1 MFESVTK
8 KCLDLW
14 QFFLDLWQKP
24 ANSLHLSDHWQVHG
38 NLLLT
43 AAWHLPANKFFKM
56 SVLMI
61 YLRMERRGRER
72 LDKSRGAHIL
82 EDFATNQLVWY
93 YCHYWHYWHNWCYE
107 IIHIM
112 TNKVLFKANTKFVA
126 SLLTFLVLIVN
137 SLQLH
142 HTYKWMSAL
151 GSAMT
156 ALHWQPWRLDAAL
169 GRIGWVELAA
179 GGWSGSNLVTG
190 TGRVGCCTTQV
201 VTNGEVKESFQ
212 HLRKFPPN
220 QVDCHVGGPGSKLQ
234 CNFLCTS

>member
-1 MFESVTK
+1 
-8 KCLDLW
+8 
-14 QFFLDLWQKP
+14 
-24 ANSLHLSDHWQVHG
+24 
-38 NLLLT
+38 
-43 AAWHLPANKFFKM
+43 M

-212 HLRKFPPN
+212 HLRKFPPK
-220 QVDCHVGGPGSKLQ
+220 QVGRWAATWVVLAQNCSAISSAPVSTLQ
-234 CNFLCTS
+234 RNSAYFKPVIQGKWTGVV